1 MAFLDKVELKTV
13 ATVDVV
19 NLITNSDDT
28 IVTEIIDESIDIM
41 KSYLFKHFDTDI
53 IFEAVGADRSR
64 VIVKYLKDITIHE
77 IYIRRTKQMN
87 EVAKERFD
95 EAMLWLE
102 KVAKGIIQPDLPPKL
117 VDTDGDGEPDGTV
130 PFMKLGS
137 RKTYKNHY

>member
-1 MAFLDKVELKTV
+1 MAFLTQAELKTV
-13 ATVDVV
+13 ATTEVV

-28 IVTEIIDESIDIM
+28 IVTSIIDESIDIM
-41 KSYLFKHFDTDI
+41 RSYLFKHYEVDV
-53 IFEAVGADRSR
+53 IFAAEGAARSK
-64 VIVKYLKDITIHE
+64 VLVKYLKDITIHE

-87 EVAKERFD
+87 EVAKLRFD
-95 EAMLWLE
+95 EAMMWLE

-117 VDTDGDGEPDGTV
+117 VDTDGDGEPDGSV